1 MPHTSTEH
9 LVPNP
14 PKSKRLL
21 SIDALR
27 GFDMFWI
34 LGAEGIF
41 AALFVITGFSF
52 FNDAAAQ
59 MLHSKW
65 HGFTLYDLIFP
76 LFIFLS
82 GVSLGI
88 AAKPIAHLPLEQRKA
103 KYQHAIKRLVLL
115 FGLGIVYNHGW
126 GTGIPADFGEV
137 RYVSVLG
144 RIGLAWFVAAMLVW
158 HCSLATQIKATVGLL
173 ASYSLILLFASV
185 GDYGSGSFTQAYSI
199 NAWVDQTLLPG
210 IRYQNLPVDPEGLL
224 SNLGSIVN
232 CLAGVF
238 VGRLMM
244 QQKSL
249 PKVLLRNLII
259 IALTTLV
266 LGWAFDLLIP
276 VNKTLWTPSFVLVTC
291 GWSVLFLALFYWLID
306 MQNWQSWAKPFAII
320 GMNSIII
327 YLGTALVNWSYLAQS
342 LFGGVI
348 ASVPEHWQ
356 TLLSIIA
363 IVLLQWLL
371 LVWMSRNK
379 IFIKV

>member
-1 MPHTSTEH
+1 MTMPLSDNTIKAK
-9 LVPNP
+9 P
-14 PKSKRLL
+14 KRLL

-34 LGAEGIF
+34 LGAEGLF
-41 AALFVITGFSF
+41 AALFVLTGISF
-52 FNDAAAQ
+52 FDRAAAQ
-59 MLHSKW
+59 MLHTPW

-88 AAKPIAHLPLEQRKA
+88 AAKPINQFELSVRRD
-103 KYQHAIKRLVLL
+103 KYQHAIKRLCILL
-115 FGLGIVYNHGW
+115 VLGIIYNHGW
-126 GTGIPADFGEV
+126 GGGMPADVGDI

-144 RIGLAWFVAAMLVW
+144 RIGLAWFVAAMIVW
-158 HCSLATQIKATVGLL
+158 HFKLLTQLWITAVILVG
-173 ASYSLILLFASV
+173 YWLILAFASIGEFGG
-185 GDYGSGSFTQAYSI
+185 GDLGQVYSI

-244 QQKSL
+244 AQKH
-249 PKVLLRNLII
+249 IE
-259 IALTTLV
+259 TTLLKNLLIV
-266 LGWAFDLLIP
+266 GFATLALGWLFDGFMP
-276 VNKTLWTPSFVLVTC
+276 VNKTLWTPTFVMVTC
-291 GWSVLFLALFYWLID
+291 GFSTLFLALFYWLID
-306 MQNWQSWAKPFAII
+306 VMNWQSWAKPFAII

-327 YLGTALVNWSYLAQS
+327 YLGTALVDWSYLVNS
-342 LFGGVI
+342 LFGGV
-348 ASVPEHWQ
+348 
-356 TLLSIIA
+356 LSAMSAQWHALFAIIA
-363 IVLLQWLL
+363 LLLLQWLL
-371 LVWMSRNK
+371 LAWMYKHK